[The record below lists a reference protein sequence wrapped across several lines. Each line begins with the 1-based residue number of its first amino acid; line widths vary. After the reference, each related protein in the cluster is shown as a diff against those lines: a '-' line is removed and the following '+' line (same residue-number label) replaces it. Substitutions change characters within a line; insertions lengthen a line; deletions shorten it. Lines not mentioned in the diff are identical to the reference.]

1 MSSNNKIISGLVK
14 FLFFSSEQN
23 NDELLKLRKRYRDLE
38 KSKISITHYQGE
50 ILKKMQDKCS
60 HSNIAQIGAN
70 DYSFVKFDMSKRI
83 CENCGYEECGW
94 PGVGYKKL
102 KIETGRT
109 INNVNKEEFNKY
121 RIPFIA

>member
-1 MSSNNKIISGLVK
+1 MIFNNRIISGLAK
-14 FLFFSSEQN
+14 LLFFPSEQN
-23 NDELLKLRKRYRDLE
+23 DNELLQLRKKIEGLE
-38 KSKISITHYQGE
+38 ESKISIEKYQKG
-50 ILKKMQDKCS
+50 ILEKLQSNCP
-60 HSNIAQIGAN
+60 HHNIAQIGAN

-83 CENCGYEECGW
+83 CETCGYEECGW

-109 INNVNKEEFNKY
+109 MSNVNKEEFNKY